1 MAILGKH
8 CSLHRWEWKRI
19 KMKTADIVIVGGGVM
34 GVSIAHALAVRRVGR
49 VVLLE
54 KSYLG
59 AGSSGKSGAICRQH
73 YSNVL
78 TALMARKSLAVY
90 REFADQVGGPPV
102 FTHTGMLLVV
112 RDADRKSLETN
123 VAMQQSLGIDVR
135 MLSTEDVRELDPDA
149 YLDGNEI
156 AAFEAEA
163 GYVEA
168 VQVVASYAAAAE
180 RLGATVECGMAVE
193 SIQVKSGR
201 VAGVETRTG
210 VIACKTVVVAAGPW
224 ASRMLAPLGLA
235 APIQACRTQV
245 GLFRRP
251 PSHLRGGPVYGDF
264 SQGIYF
270 KPTHGD
276 MVHAGSIGGEEVR
289 DPVDPDSYP
298 EVADADWLPGIR
310 RRLAQRIP
318 ALSRSY
324 GRGGYGALYAITP
337 DWHPIIDR
345 CPGVDG
351 LFVAAG
357 FSGHGFKMAP
367 VVGSLTAELVLEGS
381 AKTLDIR
388 PLRLSRFD
396 ENDLVTTPYGYGVMG

>member
-1 MAILGKH
+1 M
-8 CSLHRWEWKRI
+8 
-19 KMKTADIVIVGGGVM
+19 KMADIVVVGGGVM
-34 GVSIAHALAVRRVGR
+34 GVSIAHALAVRRAGR
-49 VVLLE
+49 IVLLE

-73 YSNVL
+73 YSNAL

-90 REFADQVGGPPV
+90 RDFAEQIGAPKV

-112 RDADRKSLETN
+112 RGDDRKALETN

-135 MLSTEDVRELDPDA
+135 MVSAQEVRDIDPDA
-149 YLDGNEI
+149 SLAENEL

-180 RLGATVECGMAVE
+180 RQGAAIECDASVEALH
-193 SIQVKSGR
+193 VKGGR
-201 VAGVETRTG
+201 VTGVETKSG
-210 VIACKTVVVAAGPW
+210 SWACSNVVVAAGPW
-224 ASRMLAPLGLA
+224 ASRLLAPLGLD

-251 PSHLRGGPVYGDF
+251 TSVKGGGPVYGDF

-276 MVHAGSIGGEEVR
+276 VVHAGSIGGEEIQ
-289 DPVDPDSYP
+289 DPVDPDNYP
-298 EVADADWLPGIR
+298 EVADAQWLPGIR
-310 RRLAQRIP
+310 RRLSQRIP
-318 ALSRSY
+318 AMARSY

-345 CPGVDG
+345 CPGVEG
-351 LFVAAG
+351 LYVAAG

-367 VVGSLTAELVLEGS
+367 IVGSLTAEMVLDGS
-381 AKTLDIR
+381 CKTLDIR
-388 PLRLSRFD
+388 PLRFSRFD
-396 ENDLVTTPYGYGVMG
+396 EKDLVTTPYGYGVMG

>member
-1 MAILGKH
+1 MQ
-8 CSLHRWEWKRI
+8 
-19 KMKTADIVIVGGGVM
+19 TADIVIVGGGVM
-34 GVSIAHALAVRRVGR
+34 GVSIAHALAERRAGR

-73 YSNVL
+73 YSNAL
-78 TALMARKSLAVY
+78 TALMARKSLMVY
-90 REFADQVGGPPV
+90 REFADRIGGSPV

-112 RDADRKSLETN
+112 RGADRKSLETN

-135 MLSTEDVRELDPDA
+135 MVSGQDVRDIDPEVSLDA
-149 YLDGNEI
+149 NEV

-163 GYVEA
+163 GYVES

-180 RLGATVECGMAVE
+180 RLGATVQCDAPVTGIHVE
-193 SIQVKSGR
+193 SGR
-201 VAGVETRTG
+201 VRRVETKAGSWGCNT
-210 VIACKTVVVAAGPW
+210 VIVAAGPW
-224 ASRMLAPLGLA
+224 AGRLLAPMGIAL
-235 APIQACRTQV
+235 PVQACRTQV

-251 PSHLRGGPVYGDF
+251 VSVKRSGPVYGDF

-276 MVHAGSIGGEEVR
+276 MLHAGSIGGEEIHDR
-289 DPVDPDSYP
+289 VDPDNYP
-298 EVADADWLPGIR
+298 ESADAAWLPGIR
-310 RRLAQRIP
+310 KRLEQRIP
-318 ALSRSY
+318 AMNRSY

-337 DWHPIIDR
+337 DWHPVIDR

-351 LFVAAG
+351 LYVAAG

-367 VVGSLTAELVLEGS
+367 IVGCLTAEMVLDG
-381 AKTLDIR
+381 ACRTLDIHA
-388 PLRLSRFD
+388 LRFSRFD
-396 ENDLVTTPYGYGVMG
+396 EKDLVTTPYGYGVMG